1 MTMMGGDKTMMG
13 GDMTM
18 MGGEKLQ
25 NFMLDLIRSI

>member
-25 NFMLDLIRSI
+25 NFMLDLI